1 MKAKVSIITPCYNS
15 ESYISQAIDSVLNQT
30 YQDWEMLICDDCS
43 TDRSREIILEYAARD
58 ERIKF
63 FSTHKSSGSP
73 VAPRNLAIQE
83 ATGRFIAFLDS
94 DDIWLPTKLE
104 NQIPLFDSDEVAV
117 VFSDY
122 EKVAADGMRGRRVI
136 KAPSR
141 IDYKELLKGNCI
153 GNLTG
158 VYDTLK
164 TGKIYNKQIH
174 HEDYVLWLQRLRRGY
189 MAINTNTVEALY
201 RVGQKSVSSDKKQAA
216 LWTWNILRNEEKLS
230 MNKTIYYYMCYMLRS
245 IKKILR

>member
-15 ESYISQAIDSVLNQT
+15 EPFIAQAIESVLNQT
-30 YQDWEMLICDDCS
+30 YQDWEMLICNDCS
-43 TDRSREIILEYAARD
+43 TDRSKDIILEYAARD

-63 FSTHKSSGSP
+63 FSTQKSSGSP
-73 VAPRNLAIQE
+73 VTPRNLAIQN

-117 VFSDY
+117 VFSNY
-122 EKVAADGMRGRRVI
+122 EKVAADGLRGQRVI

-174 HEDYVLWLQRLRRGY
+174 HEDYVLWLHILRRGY

-230 MNKTIYYYMCYMLRS
+230 LSQTAYYYMCYVLRS
-245 IKKILR
+245 IKKRLR

>member
-230 MNKTIYYYMCYMLRS
+230 MNKTISYYMC
-245 IKKILR
+245 